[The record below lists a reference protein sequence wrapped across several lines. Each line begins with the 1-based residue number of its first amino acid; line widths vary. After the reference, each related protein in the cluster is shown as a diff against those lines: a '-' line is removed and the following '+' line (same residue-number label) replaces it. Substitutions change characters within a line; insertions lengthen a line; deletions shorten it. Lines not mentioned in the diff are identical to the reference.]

1 MTEHWV
7 WHRWQLIKVDEQRGE
22 VVLDA
27 IELSR
32 TDRDRVEGPLTVVFR
47 DRLVPDTDGETVGE
61 MLQRWVVREEGLCD
75 VFHRQDEPLTM
86 FAMFQGTD
94 SVLASIPEA
103 G

>member
-1 MTEHWV
+1 
-7 WHRWQLIKVDEQRGE
+7 
-22 VVLDA
+22 
-27 IELSR
+27 
-32 TDRDRVEGPLTVVFR
+32 
-47 DRLVPDTDGETVGE
+47 

-94 SVLASIPEA
+94 SVLASIPEV